1 MVAGEA
7 EDGEFVWVGVVD
19 GVVEGLEALE
29 LRGKA
34 ALGSGVDDEDN
45 LAFEAGEGEWFALFC
60 VFFGEMSVSEVFPL
74 GKWVSFIH
82 SFIHCFFLSG

>member
-1 MVAGEA
+1 MDFVVGAWVLGSKLVAGEA

-29 LRGKA
+29 LRGEA

-45 LAFEAGEGEWFALFC
+45 LAFETGEGERFALFC
-60 VFFGEMSVSEVFPL
+60 LFFGEMSVGSVFPL
-74 GKWVSFIH
+74 GK
-82 SFIHCFFLSG
+82 